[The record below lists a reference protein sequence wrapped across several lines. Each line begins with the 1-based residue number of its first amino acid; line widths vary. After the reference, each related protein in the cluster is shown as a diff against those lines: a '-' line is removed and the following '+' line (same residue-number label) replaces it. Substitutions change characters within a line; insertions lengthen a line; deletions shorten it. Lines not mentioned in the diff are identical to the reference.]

1 MPGRGGA
8 DVTVRNGG
16 LAKGEAEVAVIGGGV
31 AGTAIAAFLARDGLA
46 TTLLDGSVAGA
57 GGATAGSGAIV
68 RVFDP
73 DPALGALG
81 RRGVELFRNW
91 EALGFAGPAP
101 FRASGFL
108 YIPKPENAEAVL
120 ATARALSTPGLPVEA
135 VECRDVAGRFG
146 VGPGRS
152 GPALLEPAAGYGHP
166 RLAAQMLAGEL
177 RRRGGT
183 LLESCP
189 VRRIERSGAR
199 WRLHLAAGFI
209 EADIVVLAAG
219 AFARRFLP
227 GLRFV
232 VRSIPLVQI
241 HGATVAPLVDEA
253 AETYFCPVS
262 DGLFHAGTRVNMD
275 ASDPS
280 ELRLDEAGVLSDALE
295 RAGQVIGP
303 DRPLSALSLLLGFDG
318 YTPDNR
324 PILGFAEGAAR
335 SGLYLAVGLSGRGFK
350 YCLALGEAVAHEIG
364 LAVLGRSRHDEA
376 ADLSP
381 FRPEAADIG

>member
-1 MPGRGGA
+1 MTGR
-8 DVTVRNGG
+8 R
-16 LAKGEAEVAVIGGGV
+16 EAEVAVVGGGV
-31 AGTAIAAFLARDGLA
+31 AGTAIAAFLAREGVA

-108 YIPKPENAEAVL
+108 YLPRPETAEAAS
-120 ATARALSTPGLPVEA
+120 ATARALSTPGLPVE
-135 VECRDVAGRFG
+135 VVDRRDVAARFG
-146 VGPGRS
+146 LDPGLP

-166 RLAAQMLAGEL
+166 RLAAQLLAAEL
-177 RRRGGT
+177 RRRGGAI
-183 LLESCP
+183 LESCP
-189 VRRIERSGAR
+189 VKRIERADGR
-199 WRLHLAAGFI
+199 WRLHLAAGRI

-227 GLRFV
+227 ELRFV

-241 HGATVAPLVDEA
+241 RGATVGPLVDEA

-262 DGLFHAGTRVNMD
+262 EGLFHAGTRVNMD
-275 ASDPS
+275 AGDPS
-280 ELRLDEAGVLSDALE
+280 ELRLDEQAVLSDALE
-295 RAGQVIGP
+295 RAGRVLGP

-324 PILGFAEGAAR
+324 PVLGFAGGEAEG
-335 SGLYLAVGLSGRGFK
+335 GLYLATGLSGRGFK
-350 YCLALGEAVAHEIG
+350 YCLALGEAVAREIG
-364 LAVLGRSRHDEA
+364 AAVLGRTDRGEA

-381 FRPEAADIG
+381 FRPGQAVHA